1 MASIVTSERQERPSR
16 PGLRRWR
23 YGLVSLL
30 LLSPGLASFFG
41 LFFYPMLVTV
51 VRSFRPEGEEV
62 GWTLANYADF
72 LGQAGARQVIVLTF
86 GLAIACTFLSI
97 VLSVPLTLLLRTKVR
112 GHRLFR
118 ITILIPMTVPSL
130 VGALGL
136 LLFYGSRGWLN
147 LFLTQTLGIA
157 RQPVTINY
165 TLAGLVMFYLW
176 HYFSYTAVTTLSTVE
191 ALDPAFEEAARVSG
205 ASPWQ
210 VLRYVVL
217 PLIMPGV
224 LAGSVLT
231 FMAAFGAFSIP
242 LITGG
247 SYRPLAVQIFKQ
259 IEVFTPGHW
268 SAASAMA
275 VVMALLQLVFLTLYM
290 RLLRRPAA

>member
-1 MASIVTSERQERPSR
+1 MALILT
-16 PGLRRWR
+16 RWR
-23 YGLVSLL
+23 RGLASALSLKRWRSGLVSLL
-30 LLSPGLASFFG
+30 LLMPGLASFFG

-51 VRSFRPEGEEV
+51 VRSFRPEGESQ
-62 GWTLANYADF
+62 GWTLANYVGF
-72 LGQAGARQVIVLTF
+72 LGQASARQVIVLTF
-86 GLAIACTFLSI
+86 GLAIACTFLSV
-97 VLSVPLTLLLRTKVR
+97 VLSVPLTLLLRTKLP

-118 ITILIPMTVPSL
+118 LTILIPMTVPSL

-147 LFLTQTLGIA
+147 LFLTQTLGIV
-157 RQPVTINY
+157 REPVPINY
-165 TLAGLVMFYLW
+165 TLAGLIVFYLW

-191 ALDPAFEEAARVSG
+191 GLDPAFEEAARVLG

-210 VLRYVVL
+210 VLRHIVL

-275 VVMALLQLVFLTLYM
+275 VVMALLQLGFLTLYM
-290 RLLRRPAA
+290 RLLRRRTA

>member
-1 MASIVTSERQERPSR
+1 MALILKRQRFELVSA
-16 PGLRRWR
+16 LTKRWR
-23 YGLVSLL
+23 YGLVTLL
-30 LLSPGLASFFG
+30 LLMPGVLSFLG
-41 LFFYPMLVTV
+41 LFFYPMLVAV
-51 VRSFRPEGEEV
+51 VRSFRPEGESV
-62 GWTLANYADF
+62 GWTLANYTDF
-72 LGQAGARQVIVLTF
+72 LGQASARQVIVLTL
-86 GLAIACTFLSI
+86 GLAVASTLLSI
-97 VLSVPLTLLLRTKVR
+97 VLSVPLTLLLRRKLA

-118 ITILIPMTVPSL
+118 VTILIPMTVPGL

-147 LFLTQTLGIA
+147 LFLTQTLGIVKE
-157 RQPVTINY
+157 PVAINY
-165 TLAGLVMFYLW
+165 TLVGLVVFYVW
-176 HYFSYTAVTTLSTVE
+176 HYFSYTAITTLSTLE
-191 ALDPAFEEAARVSG
+191 GLDPAFEEAARVSG

-210 VLRYVVL
+210 VLRHVVL

-259 IEVFTPGHW
+259 IEVFTPAHW

-275 VVMALLQLVFLTLYM
+275 VVMALLQLIFLTLYM
-290 RLLRRPAA
+290 RLLRRPTA